1 MSLPIKELI
10 NIGTKQLRD
19 AGVADAEIDAKELYC
34 FMQHMDRTA
43 LMLRWQEVLQDNQ
56 CEAYFDLIERRASRV
71 PLQHI
76 TGSQEF
82 MGLPFEVNE
91 KVLIPRQDTETMVED
106 ALELMKKGTLRGQ
119 EYTDG
124 LKKGGER
131 RYRNFHSKTG
141 KGSSCNMRGSE
152 Q

>member
-91 KVLIPRQDTETMVED
+91 KVLIECK
-106 ALELMKKGTLRGQ
+106 AIGHL
-119 EYTDG
+119 
-124 LKKGGER
+124 
-131 RYRNFHSKTG
+131 
-141 KGSSCNMRGSE
+141 GSE
-152 Q
+152 QRQQLWNYMRLSGIRVGILYNFAPIKDECEKYYYDPEQQAIFMF